1 MPRPTCGR
9 LSRRAGGAH
18 NVVPPTA
25 RRSACLP
32 SCWPTCLQ
40 RCFRTARC
48 ICNGSF
54 CMRSS
59 YATTRTTADAV
70 RQRRSASSSRAPA
83 ASSVDETAPPV
94 DSGKSSNRRKPP
106 PRPPGVLGQQASA
119 RGTSRGKSEPPST
132 LGSICE
138 LGRCS
143 HAKQNQGKRQPPRS
157 LRSPSG
163 RRTGETQAAD
173 AGAQRAAHRHNV
185 RHPPAAAE
193 GRGPT

>member
-59 YATTRTTADAV
+59 YATMNPAADKSDSV
-70 RQRRSASSSRAPA
+70 VPPAPA
-83 ASSVDETAPPV
+83 EHRRRRADEVAAPI

-106 PRPPGVLGQQASA
+106 PSPPGVLGQQASA
-119 RGTSRGKSEPPST
+119 RGTSQGKSQPPST

-143 HAKQNQGKRQPPRS
+143 HTKQQQGQRQPQRTPTQ
-157 LRSPSG
+157 PSG
-163 RRTGETQAAD
+163 TATAKGSRCRRRRAKPGAATPRTGA
-173 AGAQRAAHRHNV
+173 
-185 RHPPAAAE
+185 
-193 GRGPT
+193 